1 MLVGLREGVWV
12 VGVEGVLALWLWEVD
27 EALEWVSECVI
38 ESLAPGPGLLVKASA
53 STVFA

>member
-1 MLVGLREGVWV
+1 MGLREGVWV

-27 EALEWVSECVI
+27 EALEWVSVCVI